1 MLLLSCHPVLLL
13 NSQLK
18 REGRKASSGFSKDS
32 EHDVAFGGMWCSEAV
47 EANLMEYDSG
57 KKKALFQ
64 NDCQA

>member
-32 EHDVAFGGMWCSEAV
+32 EHDAAGVRMRWKPIE
-47 EANLMEYDSG
+47 
-57 KKKALFQ
+57 
-64 NDCQA
+64 